1 MVTTVEEIDG
11 KLVVTLEGE
20 MDTVA
25 VMDAEEILKP
35 LYNTGGKDIVIECGK
50 LVCIASSGLRI
61 FLSILRGATDGGY
74 SVTLRHV
81 NEEIKMVFNMTGF
94 IKIFNFE

>member
-1 MVTTVEEIDG
+1 MKTTLQELDDKYLVTFDG
-11 KLVVTLEGE
+11 DLDTAAAVV
-20 MDTVA
+20 
-25 VMDAEEILKP
+25 
-35 LYNTGGKDIVIECGK
+35 
-50 LVCIASSGLRI
+50 
-61 FLSILRGATDGGY
+61 SILRGATDGGY